1 MSHLIGKY
9 QRPKNDISRM
19 ALRALS
25 AAIQYVP
32 IGRSS
37 DEGRLSSIV
46 QVFGSDGIRVG
57 VGRLCGGT
65 RDVLL
70 IRLGLG
76 IGMVGSEVVH
86 TSTRECVTEIFS
98 R

>member
-1 MSHLIGKY
+1 
-9 QRPKNDISRM
+9 
-19 ALRALS
+19 
-25 AAIQYVP
+25 
-32 IGRSS
+32 
-37 DEGRLSSIV
+37 
-46 QVFGSDGIRVG
+46 
-57 VGRLCGGT
+57 
-65 RDVLL
+65 VLL